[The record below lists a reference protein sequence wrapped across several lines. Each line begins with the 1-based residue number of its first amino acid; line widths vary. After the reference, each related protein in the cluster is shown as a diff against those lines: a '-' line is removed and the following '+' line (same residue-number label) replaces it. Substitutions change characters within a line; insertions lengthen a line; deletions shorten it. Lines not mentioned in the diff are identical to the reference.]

1 MKEHSQPSS
10 PKAAAPQHEPE
21 AALTLKEGHSK
32 KDDLGGAGE
41 LPHEPTNSRSHSK
54 PAHRQAATAT
64 HRPAPQPPSGKKP
77 DWDDRCCTAG
87 DDGLH
92 VPVAL
97 YNKLEAKVAEER
109 SLEAKRRET
118 LKRAQREYSRPFSA
132 RAPRPVVPWAH
143 GTERTN
149 ARGFTIKQPV
159 HTLVHPFLGMQGER
173 GGTAAGAADLEVNLE
188 AQVKPVLQAA
198 LTDAYSSRRAAYSA
212 VLDCEQR
219 LRSESCSL
227 EHKLQTK
234 IILNR
239 ATKAISQLAGT
250 TMSLEQGARR
260 LQLTH
265 LEALDELAFCRE
277 RLSDHLNVLAGVL
290 GGVQAGLKD
299 AERIHGAEYERMG
312 DEHCLAMA
320 AAHEKHVV
328 EMERLRSAAAARES
342 ALLEQLEAVSAAARE
357 REAALLTREEACRR
371 QVEEYARQSETHRSE
386 FEKAKAKQLTLEDKL
401 LVTRNKLLESRARDT
416 FAGLG

>member
-1 MKEHSQPSS
+1 MKDHSQASS

-32 KDDLGGAGE
+32 KDDLGGAGV

-77 DWDDRCCTAG
+77 EWDDRCCTAG

-159 HTLVHPFLGMQGER
+159 HTLVHPFLGKQGER

-290 GGVQAGLKD
+290 GGVQAGLKE

-357 REAALLTREEACRR
+357 REAALLTREEACRS

-416 FAGLG
+416 FAGWG